1 MKQSEKN
8 MLTGIKMFCAS
19 MIEEMRTVRNKDNKT
34 MSTVTLLAR
43 GGWQSFLWLWD
54 AMGYL
59 AYREDFD
66 GGDGGG
72 GGAEDGELM
81 WAIIVLK

>member
-1 MKQSEKN
+1 
-8 MLTGIKMFCAS
+8 
-19 MIEEMRTVRNKDNKT
+19 
-34 MSTVTLLAR
+34 
-43 GGWQSFLWLWD
+43 
-54 AMGYL
+54 MGYL

-81 WAIIVLK
+81 